1 MIYFILTLSILI
13 NIGFLWYIRAILK
26 KFVFL
31 SENIDDLFYSLNQY
45 SHHIEALYEM
55 ETYYGDETLEKL
67 IKHSKHIVEGVKDFK
82 DVYSLEE
89 EIEEEEIE
97 EDVEEKK
104 ED

>member
-1 MIYFILTLSILI
+1 MTYAALTLSIII
-13 NIGFLWYIRAILK
+13 NVGLLWYIRVILK

-31 SENIDDLFYSLNQY
+31 SESIDDLFYSLDEY
-45 SHHIEALYEM
+45 SQHLEALYEM

-67 IKHSKHIVEGVKDFK
+67 IRHSKGIVENVKDFK

-89 EIEEEEIE
+89 ELE
-97 EDVEEKK
+97 EDEQEK

>member
-13 NIGFLWYIRAILK
+13 NIGLLWYTRTILK

-31 SENIDDLFYSLNQY
+31 SENIDELFHNLSQY

-55 ETYYGDETLEKL
+55 ETYYGDETLERL

-89 EIEEEEIE
+89 ETEEEIE